1 MKIKLDANDTLF
13 SIMVR
18 ERDGNKCIFC
28 PKTAEQGWRM
38 TNSHYWG
45 RGDKHNRFNPLNCD
59 TLCFYCHE
67 QNEGN
72 KQGKYRDFKIQQL
85 GTEKYKEMENLH
97 YTGTKKYGAYEKKS
111 LNKILKE
118 QYKNKE
124 HLKPDWQVIW

>member
-1 MKIKLDANDTLF
+1 MRIKLDKNDQLF

-28 PKTAEQGWRM
+28 PKKAPEWRM

-45 RGDKHNRFNPLNCD
+45 RGDKVHRFDPLNCD

-72 KQGKYRDFKIQQL
+72 KQGKYREWKLKQL
-85 GTEKYKEMENLH
+85 GKKIYQEMERRH
-97 YTGTKKYGAYEKKS
+97 YQETKKYGAYEKE
-111 LNKILKE
+111 LLYKILKV
-118 QYKNKE
+118 QYENKE
-124 HLKPDWQVIW
+124 HLEKDWKVEW